1 MGPRPWLA
9 QARSRVG
16 LTQEDLAEALAVAPR
31 TVSRWETGESTPRAR
46 QRGSLAAALHIP
58 LDRLACLDAPTEA
71 AHHAPAGTTHGSAS
85 PPMTRAPRSP
95 DWWPATPGDNG
106 AVHRRTF
113 VALSGTAAF
122 GALLSGAAG
131 RTDGLDALATVFSSY
146 SDPAGTPD
154 VDVQALPDAVA
165 AAKRAYQACRY
176 SSLTRSLPGLIDS
189 VRAACAAAA
198 GDDQRRRAETMSA
211 DVHHVA
217 ASLLLKHGD
226 SGMAWIAADRSMRA
240 ARRTY
245 DPAMIA
251 SSARIVVHALMSNH
265 RYTSAATTGTSIAET
280 LARELRG
287 RPSPELLSVYGA
299 LLLRSAIAA
308 ARGGDRDTANTLLD
322 KADQVATRL
331 GGDHNLR
338 WTAFGPTNV
347 RQHRVNVAV
356 TFADAGTA
364 IDGARH
370 IDLDR
375 IPIVE
380 RKAALLI
387 DTARAFTQ
395 WGRHEPAIRLLHAA
409 DHLAHDELTT
419 RPEVHRMMADLAAT
433 APTSAARDIRDLA
446 EHAGATL

>member
-1 MGPRPWLA
+1 MAPRPWLA

-46 QRGSLAAALHIP
+46 QRRPLATALNLP
-58 LDRLACLDAPTEA
+58 LHRLACLDAPTDA
-71 AHHAPAGTTHGSAS
+71 AQHPPVAAAGGSA
-85 PPMTRAPRSP
+85 PPPATHATQAP
-95 DWWPATPGDNG
+95 DWWPGMPGDNG
-106 AVHRRTF
+106 GVRRRCF

-146 SDPAGTPD
+146 RDPAGTGD
-154 VDVQALPDAVA
+154 VDAQAVAYEVA
-165 AAKRAYQACRY
+165 AAKRSYQACRY
-176 SSLTRSLPGLIDS
+176 ASLTRSLPGLIDS
-189 VRAACAAAA
+189 VQAACASAA
-198 GDDQRRRAETMSA
+198 GDAQRRRAETMSA

-217 ASLLLKHGD
+217 ASLLLKHADG
-226 SGMAWIAADRSMRA
+226 GMAWIAADRSMRA
-240 ARRTY
+240 ARRTG
-245 DPAMIA
+245 DPVIIA
-251 SSARIVVHALMSNH
+251 SSARIVVHALMANH
-265 RYTSAATTGTSIAET
+265 RHTSAAATGTHIAET
-280 LARELRG
+280 LTDELRG
-287 RPSPELLSVYGA
+287 RPSPELLSVHGA
-299 LLLRSAIAA
+299 LLLRSAVAA

-322 KADQVATRL
+322 AADQAAARL

-395 WGRHEPAIRLLHAA
+395 CVRHEPAIRLLRAA

-419 RPEVHRMMADLAAT
+419 RPEVHRMIADLAAT
-433 APTSAARDIRDLA
+433 APASAARDIRDLA
-446 EHAGATL
+446 EHAGTTL